1 MRLNHWKGFSVCIGK
16 QKYIRIMYMQMDNSK
31 PITLGLVYADWCGH
45 CKAFKPEWKN
55 VEDELKDNPNVQ
67 AISINENDKNKD
79 EIMKNI
85 DPTLVAEGYP
95 TIFKKVAGKPVEY
108 YQGERNATEL
118 LKWVSP
124 QKGGCNCGKL
134 WKTKKVSRK
143 RREKTRRRRRHGG
156 RRTFSK
162 RKN

>member
-1 MRLNHWKGFSVCIGK
+1 
-16 QKYIRIMYMQMDNSK
+16 MYMQMDNSK
-31 PITLGLVYADWCGH
+31 PITLGLVHADWCGH
-45 CKAFKPEWKN
+45 CNAFKPEWEI
-55 VEDELKDNPNVQ
+55 VEKKLENNPN
-67 AISINENDKNKD
+67 INTIKINDKDENKA

-108 YQGERNATEL
+108 YAGERNSTEL
-118 LKWVSP
+118 VKWVLP
-124 QKGGCNCGKL
+124 QKTQKGGCNCGTL

-143 RREKTRRRRRHGG
+143 RRDKTRRRRRRNGG
-156 RRTFSK
+156 SRTFSK

>member
-1 MRLNHWKGFSVCIGK
+1 
-16 QKYIRIMYMQMDNSK
+16 MYMQMDNSK

-45 CKAFKPEWKN
+45 CKAFKPEWEI
-55 VEDELKDNPNVQ
+55 VEKKLENNPSIEAK
-67 AISINENDKNKD
+67 AINADDQNKD

-85 DPTLVAEGYP
+85 DPELVAQGYP